1 MQKEFNPIHHYDKQL
16 ITNKNHSNNNSNNSN
31 RSNSNVSGSLLT
43 PHPIVTIATNH
54 NDRTGIQ
61 HHNMH
66 DPYYKLLMIWNSI
79 ITILLIIFII
89 IFYFHYYYKLNK
101 KLQWIEEELIN
112 NLEYNDPD
120 HPNHDPPPPDHHNNN
135 NNSYDRDQRLLLTT
149 IDTNIWNDE
158 RHGNHKGD
166 DHQYPLK
173 KSLLFNRRKSNKLWP
188 SMNIDMFRDI
198 CRGLSIDCN
207 EMKFYEGKPGP
218 PDISSM

>member
-16 ITNKNHSNNNSNNSN
+16 ITNKDHINNNSNNSN

-54 NDRTGIQ
+54 NDRTRIQ

-89 IFYFHYYYKLNK
+89 LFYFHYYYKLNK

-120 HPNHDPPPPDHHNNN
+120 HVYHDLHHDPPPP
-135 NNSYDRDQRLLLTT
+135 
-149 IDTNIWNDE
+149 
-158 RHGNHKGD
+158 NH
-166 DHQYPLK
+166 
-173 KSLLFNRRKSNKLWP
+173 
-188 SMNIDMFRDI
+188 
-198 CRGLSIDCN
+198 
-207 EMKFYEGKPGP
+207 
-218 PDISSM
+218 